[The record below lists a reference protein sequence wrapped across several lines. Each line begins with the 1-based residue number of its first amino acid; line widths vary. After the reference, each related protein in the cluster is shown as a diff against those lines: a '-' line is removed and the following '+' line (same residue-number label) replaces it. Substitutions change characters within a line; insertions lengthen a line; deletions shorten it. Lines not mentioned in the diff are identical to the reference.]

1 MPELRF
7 LAIGDTSRRPHC
19 PLPSCKSQSII
30 FTMQHMPLLRSEQP
44 PIRTPAPKKIPP
56 AGGASCNAAAW
67 RTCSRRGLDACL
79 RPNMKRGNQNAAP
92 PNAEH
97 GKTRQAAWEWVGWD
111 LVGFG
116 LQSRP
121 SREELHEVPRDSV
134 ELPNCR
140 ELLNY
145 ILPWHLFF
153 PDPKRVVLQLRTIKS
168 RRRATLS
175 RQHAAHQGSHS
186 GNRRHRGLLPAP
198 RHRAG
203 AASCVCD
210 PRLCVVSRSAAVALS
225 TASRIP
231 CTCGRTE
238 WMCQGGERAGAERL
252 IEAILWLPCKAVG
265 WEDPRAGRPHC
276 ARAGRPEHRSS
287 GLGEIA
293 RAGAERERTRTN
305 LRRGE
310 ISCRVQ
316 GAGCRVQGAGHRVVF
331 FQGQT

>member
-1 MPELRF
+1 
-7 LAIGDTSRRPHC
+7 
-19 PLPSCKSQSII
+19 
-30 FTMQHMPLLRSEQP
+30 MPLLRSEQP

-79 RPNMKRGNQNAAP
+79 RPNMKRG
-92 PNAEH
+92 H
-97 GKTRQAAWEWVGWD
+97 GKQ
-111 LVGFG
+111 
-116 LQSRP
+116 
-121 SREELHEVPRDSV
+121 H
-134 ELPNCR
+134 CR

-316 GAGCRVQGAGHRVVF
+316 GAGCRVQGTGLFSSKDKLERGWRRWWDVVRAAGAMRGDAF
-331 FQGQT
+331 